1 MARGGGD
8 FTGDSP
14 SSDPAL
20 RGPIGS
26 AICGVLGT
34 RARNCWSSVDETGDG
49 ENYFTGVGV
58 CVAVDCVM
66 GEARQ
71 SLDGGSASSIETGD
85 RGAAGLAAAAGPAGG
100 LVAGAGPAGGTTD
113 GHLRKH
119 DKLSNMSAQNTDDWK
134 TKPVSCKLTKSRPRR
149 EHASAGPRTNAD
161 TKQNTFRASELL
173 ELLDRVRFRRG
184 ARVEDED
191 T

>member
-20 RGPIGS
+20 RDPIGS

-34 RARNCWSSVDETGDG
+34 RARNYWSSVDETGDG
-49 ENYFTGVGV
+49 GNYFTGVGV

-100 LVAGAGPAGGTTD
+100 LVTATGCAAAGGRAGGFPSCAGSLASVSGPD
-113 GHLRKH
+113 GFAGGCGGLRATGWTLYA
-119 DKLSNMSAQNTDDWK
+119 DQQVDRM
-134 TKPVSCKLTKSRPRR
+134 
-149 EHASAGPRTNAD
+149 RTSWG
-161 TKQNTFRASELL
+161 T
-173 ELLDRVRFRRG
+173 
-184 ARVEDED
+184 
-191 T
+191 

>member
-20 RGPIGS
+20 RDPIGS

-49 ENYFTGVGV
+49 GNSFTGVGV

-100 LVAGAGPAGGTTD
+100 LVAGAGPAGGLVTATGCAAAGGHAGGFPSCAGSLASVSGPGGFGGGFAACAFARTTFC
-113 GHLRKH
+113 GGLR
-119 DKLSNMSAQNTDDWK
+119 AT
-134 TKPVSCKLTKSRPRR
+134 
-149 EHASAGPRTNAD
+149 
-161 TKQNTFRASELL
+161 
-173 ELLDRVRFRRG
+173 
-184 ARVEDED
+184 
-191 T
+191 

>member
-14 SSDPAL
+14 SSGPAL
-20 RGPIGS
+20 RDPIGS

-49 ENYFTGVGV
+49 GNYFTGVGV

-85 RGAAGLAAAAGPAGG
+85 TLAWLLLPVLLEAWLLGPVLLEPSAGAGRAAAGGRAGG
-100 LVAGAGPAGGTTD
+100 FPSCAGSLASVSGPGGFAGGFAACAFARTTFC
-113 GHLRKH
+113 GGLR
-119 DKLSNMSAQNTDDWK
+119 AT
-134 TKPVSCKLTKSRPRR
+134 
-149 EHASAGPRTNAD
+149 
-161 TKQNTFRASELL
+161 
-173 ELLDRVRFRRG
+173 
-184 ARVEDED
+184 
-191 T
+191 